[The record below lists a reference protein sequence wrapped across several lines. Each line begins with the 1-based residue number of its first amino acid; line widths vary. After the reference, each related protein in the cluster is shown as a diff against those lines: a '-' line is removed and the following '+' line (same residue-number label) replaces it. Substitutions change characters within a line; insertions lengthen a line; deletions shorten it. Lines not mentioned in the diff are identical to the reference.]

1 MNALNNIRDIIGSL
15 TGIIVSL
22 VALGVAAG
30 VVFGGGVPFVGCG
43 TLDPLATGLLPICI
57 GEATKF
63 SSFMSDLDKT
73 YEVDIRFG
81 LETDTGDIEGEIISK
96 SINKAVKMLD

>member
-30 VVFGGGVPFVGCG
+30 VVFGGGVPFVGG
-43 TLDPLATGLLPICI
+43 VLDNLLGLVNTLRGEGLVGLIVLAVLLD
-57 GEATKF
+57 
-63 SSFMSDLDKT
+63 M
-73 YEVDIRFG
+73 YR
-81 LETDTGDIEGEIISK
+81 
-96 SINKAVKMLD
+96 